1 MGYLCRGERELEPYM
16 ECLWYLYSKI
26 PSLENAG
33 RTALD
38 DIVDFNRDE
47 PIHSEYCA
55 IGNRGE
61 IYSKVHDYKLSPKD
75 MADMNRFLNLPEE
88 ALKDKSIEEFF
99 SDSFFESSMWLCF
112 HSCLAFKRYHS
123 ALECKHYFQR
133 FSFVVRH
140 EYLEGIIHTKY
151 SEHDAMILPLLRW
164 LEGKGVR
171 TEYGCSVY
179 DLTLDAPCN
188 TVQAIHL
195 HRNGNEEAVGV
206 RAQDLVFVTNDSMVT
221 NSAFGDNHTVAPTN
235 RDISDLG
242 LFTLWQNLAAKNKKF
257 GHPEKFLGQI
267 DKTKWVSFFPTIKGY
282 PAFFEKIERLSGSP
296 AGTGGCVSIRDSSWD
311 ISFELH
317 HNPFFIGQ
325 PDDEQVMFGYGLY
338 GENVGDYVKKPMC
351 KCTGEEIMTE
361 LLYHLNL
368 LDMRDE
374 LLAHT
379 YVSTCMMPYVT
390 TQFMPR
396 KVCDRPKNVP
406 DGCTN
411 LGFIGQ
417 YVEVP
422 DDVVFTVE
430 MSVRT
435 GMETVYK
442 LTGLEKDVLEVYPS
456 RYDIRYM
463 LDRIKKFSGIEG
475 EITVDDLP
483 PINPLKINDTKK
495 QLVALAN
502 SIPPY
507 DFMYLGRDR
516 SVPLKKSILHPE
528 APISK

>member
-1 MGYLCRGERELEPYM
+1 
-16 ECLWYLYSKI
+16 
-26 PSLENAG
+26 
-33 RTALD
+33 
-38 DIVDFNRDE
+38 
-47 PIHSEYCA
+47 
-55 IGNRGE
+55 
-61 IYSKVHDYKLSPKD
+61 
-75 MADMNRFLNLPEE
+75 
-88 ALKDKSIEEFF
+88 
-99 SDSFFESSMWLCF
+99 
-112 HSCLAFKRYHS
+112 
-123 ALECKHYFQR
+123 
-133 FSFVVRH
+133 
-140 EYLEGIIHTKY
+140 
-151 SEHDAMILPLLRW
+151 
-164 LEGKGVR
+164 
-171 TEYGCSVY
+171 
-179 DLTLDAPCN
+179 
-188 TVQAIHL
+188 
-195 HRNGNEEAVGV
+195 
-206 RAQDLVFVTNDSMVT
+206 
-221 NSAFGDNHTVAPTN
+221 
-235 RDISDLG
+235 
-242 LFTLWQNLAAKNKKF
+242 
-257 GHPEKFLGQI
+257 
-267 DKTKWVSFFPTIKGY
+267 
-282 PAFFEKIERLSGSP
+282 
-296 AGTGGCVSIRDSSWD
+296 
-311 ISFELH
+311 
-317 HNPFFIGQ
+317 
-325 PDDEQVMFGYGLY
+325 MFGYGLY
-338 GENVGDYVKKPMC
+338 GENVGDYIKKPMC
-351 KCTGEEIMTE
+351 DCTGEEIITE

-435 GMETVYK
+435 GMEAVYK

-456 RYDIRYM
+456 RYDVRYM

-495 QLVALAN
+495 KLVALAN

-516 SVPLKKSILHPE
+516 SVPLKKSVLHPE
-528 APISK
+528 APVSK

>member
-1 MGYLCRGERELEPYM
+1 
-16 ECLWYLYSKI
+16 
-26 PSLENAG
+26 
-33 RTALD
+33 
-38 DIVDFNRDE
+38 
-47 PIHSEYCA
+47 
-55 IGNRGE
+55 
-61 IYSKVHDYKLSPKD
+61 
-75 MADMNRFLNLPEE
+75 MN
-88 ALKDKSIEEFF
+88 
-99 SDSFFESSMWLCF
+99 
-112 HSCLAFKRYHS
+112 
-123 ALECKHYFQR
+123 
-133 FSFVVRH
+133 
-140 EYLEGIIHTKY
+140 
-151 SEHDAMILPLLRW
+151 
-164 LEGKGVR
+164 
-171 TEYGCSVY
+171 
-179 DLTLDAPCN
+179 
-188 TVQAIHL
+188 
-195 HRNGNEEAVGV
+195 
-206 RAQDLVFVTNDSMVT
+206 
-221 NSAFGDNHTVAPTN
+221 
-235 RDISDLG
+235 
-242 LFTLWQNLAAKNKKF
+242 
-257 GHPEKFLGQI
+257 
-267 DKTKWVSFFPTIKGY
+267 
-282 PAFFEKIERLSGSP
+282 
-296 AGTGGCVSIRDSSWD
+296 

-325 PDDEQVMFGYGLY
+325 AEDEQVMFGYGLY
-338 GENVGDYVKKPMC
+338 GENVGDYIKKPMC
-351 KCTGEEIMTE
+351 DCTGEEIMTE

-435 GMETVYK
+435 GMEAVYK

-456 RYDIRYM
+456 RYDVRYM

-495 QLVALAN
+495 KLVALAN

-516 SVPLKKSILHPE
+516 SVPLKKSVLHPE
-528 APISK
+528 APVSK